1 MARRGQET
9 DKAGRGKRP
18 SLHYRGAVSSGM
30 PVHVTSEIGALRTV
44 LVHSP
49 GNELLAVTPSTRA
62 DFLYDDIVDADLA
75 KREHRRFVQV
85 LERFCEVLHVREL
98 LTEVLE
104 DPEVRELIIRETLD
118 VVPLE
123 PLASELRGLPPEAV
137 VDLLIE
143 GKEEEPG
150 PLSRTL
156 NESSYSLPPLPNLF
170 FTRDSAMAINQN
182 IMIGSMR
189 FHARWTEELIMKALF
204 TSHPKL
210 ANKGIVYDG
219 SVERRLNHTL
229 EGGDVHPLR
238 EDVLLIGF
246 SERSSPAGIDSL
258 ATLLFEQTE
267 VTNLVVVVMPQ
278 EATAIHL
285 DMIFTHVDRELCVIY
300 PPHFIGPYRL
310 PILHWQKGQ
319 SHMKEQPDLFAAL
332 KLCGLPLE
340 PILCGGSKR
349 IVQDRE
355 QWASGC
361 NFTALRPGV
370 VTSYARNETTLRELQ
385 KAGFKMISASD
396 FLSSDADILAHQRA
410 AITFEGGELVR
421 GGGGPHCMTCPI
433 TRDDPWS

>member
-1 MARRGQET
+1 
-9 DKAGRGKRP
+9 
-18 SLHYRGAVSSGM
+18 M

-75 KREHRRFVQV
+75 KREHKRFVQV
-85 LERFCEVLHVREL
+85 LERFCEVLHVRDL

-104 DPEVRELIIRETLD
+104 DHEVRELIIRETLD

-123 PLASELRGLPPEAV
+123 PLALELRELPPSAV

-156 NESSYSLPPLPNLF
+156 NEFSYSLPPLPNLF

-182 IMIGSMR
+182 MMIGSMR

-210 ANKGIVYDG
+210 GNKGILYDG
-219 SVERRLNHTL
+219 ASERRLNHTL

-258 ATLLFEQTE
+258 ATLLFEQTQ
-267 VTNLVVVVMPQ
+267 VSNIIVVVMPQ

-285 DMIFTHVDRELCVIY
+285 DMIFTHIDRELCVIY

-319 SHMKEQPDLFAAL
+319 THMREQPDLFAAL
-332 KLCGLPLE
+332 KHCGIPME
-340 PILCGGSKR
+340 PILCGGSRR

-370 VTSYARNETTLRELQ
+370 VTSYARNETTLRELE
-385 KAGFKMISASD
+385 KAGFKMIMASD
-396 FLSSDADILAHQRA
+396 FLSSNQVIPAHERA

-433 TRDDPWS
+433 TRDDPWD

>member
-1 MARRGQET
+1 
-9 DKAGRGKRP
+9 
-18 SLHYRGAVSSGM
+18 M

-85 LERFCEVLHVREL
+85 LERFCEVLHVRDL
-98 LTEVLE
+98 LTEVLA
-104 DPEVRELIIRETLD
+104 DHTVRELVIRETLD

-123 PLASELRGLPPEAV
+123 PLALELRELPPAAV
-137 VDLLIE
+137 VKLLIE

-170 FTRDSAMAINQN
+170 FTRDAAMAINQN
-182 IMIGSMR
+182 MMIGSMR

-210 ANKGIVYDG
+210 GNKGILYDG

-258 ATLLFEQTE
+258 ATVLFEQTE
-267 VTNLVVVVMPQ
+267 VTNLIVVVMPR
-278 EATAIHL
+278 EETAIHL
-285 DMIFTHVDRELCVIY
+285 DMIFTHVDRELCVVY

-310 PILHWQKGQ
+310 PILLWQKGE
-319 SHMKEQPDLFAAL
+319 SHMREQSDLFSAL
-332 KLCGLPLE
+332 KLCALPME

-370 VTSYARNETTLRELQ
+370 ITSYARNETTLRELE
-385 KAGFKMISASD
+385 KTGFKMISASD
-396 FLSSDADILAHQRA
+396 FLSNDCDIPAHQRA

-433 TRDDPWS
+433 TRDDPWT

>member
-1 MARRGQET
+1 
-9 DKAGRGKRP
+9 
-18 SLHYRGAVSSGM
+18 M

-85 LERFCEVLHVREL
+85 LERFCEVLHVRDL
-98 LTEVLE
+98 LTDVLE

-137 VDLLIE
+137 VTLLIE

-170 FTRDSAMAINQN
+170 FTRDAAMAINQN
-182 IMIGSMR
+182 MMIGSMR
-189 FHARWTEELIMKALF
+189 FHARWTEELIMKAIF

-258 ATLLFEQTE
+258 ATILFEQTQ
-267 VTNLVVVVMPQ
+267 VTNLIVVVMPQ

-310 PILHWQKGQ
+310 PILQWRKGD
-319 SHMKEQPDLFAAL
+319 SHMKQQPDLFAAL
-332 KLCGLPLE
+332 KHCGLPME

-361 NFTALRPGV
+361 NNTTLRPGV
-370 VTSYARNETTLRELQ
+370 LTSYARNETTLRELD
-385 KAGFKMISASD
+385 KAGFKMIAASD
-396 FLSSDADILAHQRA
+396 FLSTDMAIPANHRA
-410 AITFEGGELVR
+410 VITFEGGELVR

-433 TRDDPWS
+433 TRDDPWI

>member
-1 MARRGQET
+1 
-9 DKAGRGKRP
+9 
-18 SLHYRGAVSSGM
+18 M

-85 LERFCEVLHVREL
+85 LERFCEVLHVRDL
-98 LTEVLE
+98 LTDVLE

-123 PLASELRGLPPEAV
+123 PLASELRGLPPAAV
-137 VDLLIE
+137 VTLLIE

-170 FTRDSAMAINQN
+170 FTRDAAMAINQN
-182 IMIGSMR
+182 MMIGSMR
-189 FHARWTEELIMKALF
+189 FHARWTEELIMKAIF

-210 ANKGIVYDG
+210 GNKGIVYDG

-258 ATLLFEQTE
+258 AKILFEQTQ
-267 VTNLVVVVMPQ
+267 VTNLIVVVMPQ

-310 PILHWQKGQ
+310 PILLWQKGD
-319 SHMKEQPDLFAAL
+319 SHMKQQPDLFAAL
-332 KLCGLPLE
+332 KHCGLPME

-361 NFTALRPGV
+361 NNTTLRPGV
-370 VTSYARNETTLRELQ
+370 VTSYARNETTLRELE
-385 KAGFKMISASD
+385 KAGFKMIGASD
-396 FLSSDADILAHQRA
+396 FLSNDAVIPANQRA
-410 AITFEGGELVR
+410 VITFEGGELVR

-433 TRDDPWS
+433 TRDDPWV

>member
-1 MARRGQET
+1 MA
-9 DKAGRGKRP
+9 
-18 SLHYRGAVSSGM
+18 
-30 PVHVTSEIGALRTV
+30 VHVTSEIGALRTV

-49 GNELLAVTPSTRA
+49 GAELLAVTPSTRA

-85 LERFCEVLHVREL
+85 LERFCEVLHVQDL
-98 LTEVLE
+98 LAEVLQ
-104 DPEVRELIIRETLD
+104 DTEVRELIIRETLD
-118 VVPLE
+118 VVPLQ
-123 PLASELRGLPPEAV
+123 PLAGELRELPPEAV
-137 VDLLIE
+137 VRMLIE

-156 NESSYSLPPLPNLF
+156 NECSYSLPPLPNLF
-170 FTRDSAMAINQN
+170 FTRDAAMAINEHM
-182 IMIGSMR
+182 MIGSMR

-204 TSHPKL
+204 SSHPKL
-210 ANKGIVYDG
+210 ANSGILYDG

-267 VTNLVVVVMPQ
+267 VSNLIVVVMPQ

-310 PILHWQKGQ
+310 PILHWQKGD
-319 SHMKEQPDLFAAL
+319 SRMREQPDIFAAL
-332 KLCGLPLE
+332 RQCGMPME
-340 PILCGGSKR
+340 PILCGGTRR

-370 VTSYARNETTLRELQ
+370 VTSYARNETTLRELE
-385 KAGFKMISASD
+385 KVGFKMISASD
-396 FLSSDADILAHQRA
+396 FLANDVDIPADERA
-410 AITFEGGELVR
+410 VLTFEGGELVR

-433 TRDDPWS
+433 VRDDPWI

>member
-1 MARRGQET
+1 
-9 DKAGRGKRP
+9 
-18 SLHYRGAVSSGM
+18 M

-85 LERFCEVLHVREL
+85 LERFCEVLHVRTL

-104 DPEVRELIIRETLD
+104 DSEVRELIIRETLD
-118 VVPLE
+118 VVPLQ
-123 PLASELRGLPPEAV
+123 PLAAELRELPPEAV
-137 VDLLIE
+137 VNLLIE

-156 NESSYSLPPLPNLF
+156 NECSYTLPPLPNLF
-170 FTRDSAMAINQN
+170 FTRDSAMAINHN
-182 IMIGSMR
+182 MMIGSMR

-210 ANKGIVYDG
+210 QNKGILYDG
-219 SVERRLNHTL
+219 STERRLNHTL

-267 VTNLVVVVMPQ
+267 VTNLIVVVMPQ

-310 PILHWQKGQ
+310 PILHWQKGET
-319 SHMKEQPDLFAAL
+319 HMKEQPDLFRAL
-332 KLCGLPLE
+332 KDCGLPME
-340 PILCGGSKR
+340 PILCGGGRR

-370 VTSYARNETTLRELQ
+370 VTSYARNETTLRELE
-385 KAGFKMISASD
+385 KAGFKMVSASD
-396 FLSSDADILAHQRA
+396 FLSDAHEIPSNQRA

>member
-1 MARRGQET
+1 
-9 DKAGRGKRP
+9 
-18 SLHYRGAVSSGM
+18 M

-49 GNELLAVTPSTRA
+49 GNELLAVTPNTRA
-62 DFLYDDIVDADLA
+62 EFLYDDIVDADLA

-85 LERFCEVLHVREL
+85 LERFCEVLHVRQL
-98 LTEVLE
+98 LIDVLE
-104 DPEVRELIIRETLD
+104 DSAVRELIIRETLD
-118 VVPLE
+118 VVPSE
-123 PLASELRGLPPEAV
+123 PLAAELRALPPRAV

-156 NESSYSLPPLPNLF
+156 NEFSYSLPPLPNLF

-182 IMIGSMR
+182 MMIGSMR

-210 ANKGIVYDG
+210 ANKGILYDG
-219 SVERRLNHTL
+219 STERRLNHTL

-246 SERSSPAGIDSL
+246 SERSSPAGIDGL
-258 ATLLFEQTE
+258 AKLVFEQTG
-267 VTNLVVVVMPQ
+267 VTNLIVVVMPQ

-310 PILHWQKGQ
+310 PILHWRKGE

-332 KLCGLPLE
+332 KQCGLPME
-340 PILCGGSKR
+340 PLFCGGSRR

-370 VTSYARNETTLRELQ
+370 VTSYARNETTLRALE
-385 KAGFKMISASD
+385 KAGFKMITASD
-396 FLSSDADILAHQRA
+396 FLGDDKAIAPHQRA
-410 AITFEGGELVR
+410 VITFKGGELVR

-433 TRDDPWS
+433 TRDDPWN

>member
-1 MARRGQET
+1 
-9 DKAGRGKRP
+9 
-18 SLHYRGAVSSGM
+18 M

-75 KREHRRFVQV
+75 RREHRRFVQV
-85 LERFCEVLHVREL
+85 LERFCEVLHVRDL
-98 LTEVLE
+98 LTDVLE

-123 PLASELRGLPPEAV
+123 PLASELRGLPPAAV
-137 VDLLIE
+137 VTLLIE

-170 FTRDSAMAINQN
+170 FTRDAAMAINQN
-182 IMIGSMR
+182 MMIGSMR
-189 FHARWTEELIMKALF
+189 FHARWTEELIMKAIF

-210 ANKGIVYDG
+210 GNKGIVYDG

-258 ATLLFEQTE
+258 ATILFEQTQ
-267 VTNLVVVVMPQ
+267 VTNLIVVVMPQ

-310 PILHWQKGQ
+310 PILLWQKGE
-319 SHMKEQPDLFAAL
+319 SHMKQQPDLFAAL
-332 KLCGLPLE
+332 KNCGLPME

-361 NFTALRPGV
+361 NNTTLRPGV
-370 VTSYARNETTLRELQ
+370 VTSYARNETTLRELE
-385 KAGFKMISASD
+385 KAGFKMIGASD
-396 FLSSDADILAHQRA
+396 FLSSDSAIPANQRA
-410 AITFEGGELVR
+410 VITFEGGELVR

-433 TRDDPWS
+433 TRDDPWV

>member
-1 MARRGQET
+1 
-9 DKAGRGKRP
+9 
-18 SLHYRGAVSSGM
+18 M

-85 LERFCEVLHVREL
+85 LERFCEVLHVRDL
-98 LTEVLE
+98 LTDVLE

-123 PLASELRGLPPEAV
+123 PLASELRGLPPAAV
-137 VDLLIE
+137 VTLLIE

-170 FTRDSAMAINQN
+170 FTRDAAMAINQN
-182 IMIGSMR
+182 MMIGSMR
-189 FHARWTEELIMKALF
+189 FHARWTEELIMKAIF

-210 ANKGIVYDG
+210 GNKGIVYDG

-258 ATLLFEQTE
+258 ASILFEQTQ
-267 VTNLVVVVMPQ
+267 VTNLIVVVMPQ

-310 PILHWQKGQ
+310 PILLWQKGD
-319 SHMKEQPDLFAAL
+319 SHMKQQPDLFAAL
-332 KLCGLPLE
+332 KNCGLPME

-361 NFTALRPGV
+361 NNTTLRPGV
-370 VTSYARNETTLRELQ
+370 VTSYARNETTLRELE
-385 KAGFKMISASD
+385 KAGFKMIGASD
-396 FLSSDADILAHQRA
+396 FLSTDAAIPANQRA
-410 AITFEGGELVR
+410 VITFEGGELVR

-433 TRDDPWS
+433 TRDDPWV

>member
-1 MARRGQET
+1 
-9 DKAGRGKRP
+9 
-18 SLHYRGAVSSGM
+18 M

-85 LERFCEVLHVREL
+85 LERFCEVLHVRDL
-98 LTEVLE
+98 LGEVLQ
-104 DPEVRELIIRETLD
+104 DSEVRELIIRETLD
-118 VVPLE
+118 VVPLA
-123 PLASELRGLPPEAV
+123 PLASELRELPPAAV

-156 NESSYSLPPLPNLF
+156 NECSYSLPPLPNLF
-170 FTRDSAMAINQN
+170 FTRDSAMAINRHM
-182 IMIGSMR
+182 MIGSMR
-189 FHARWTEELIMKALF
+189 FHARWTEELIMKSLF

-210 ANKGIVYDG
+210 GNSGILYDG
-219 SVERRLNHTL
+219 SAERRLNHTL

-258 ATLLFEQTE
+258 AKLLFEQTD
-267 VTNLVVVVMPQ
+267 VNNLIVVVMPQ

-285 DMIFTHVDRELCVIY
+285 DMIFTHVDRDLCVIY

-310 PILHWQKGQ
+310 PILHWQKGHPQ
-319 SHMKEQPDLFAAL
+319 MREQPDLFAAL
-332 KLCGLPLE
+332 RHCGLPME
-340 PILCGGSKR
+340 PILCGGEKR

-361 NFTALRPGV
+361 NFTAMRPGV
-370 VTSYARNETTLRELQ
+370 VTSYARNETTLKELE
-385 KAGFKMISASD
+385 KAGFRMITAPD
-396 FLSSDADILAHQRA
+396 FLSSKEEIPAHERA

-433 TRDDPWS
+433 TRDDPWK

>member
-1 MARRGQET
+1 
-9 DKAGRGKRP
+9 
-18 SLHYRGAVSSGM
+18 M

-85 LERFCEVLHVREL
+85 LERFCEVLHVRDL
-98 LTEVLE
+98 LTDVLE

-123 PLASELRGLPPEAV
+123 PLTSELRGLPPAAV
-137 VDLLIE
+137 VTLLIE

-170 FTRDSAMAINQN
+170 FTRDAAMAINQN
-182 IMIGSMR
+182 MMIGSMR
-189 FHARWTEELIMKALF
+189 FHARWTEELIMKAIF

-210 ANKGIVYDG
+210 GNKGIVYDG

-258 ATLLFEQTE
+258 ASILFEQTQ
-267 VTNLVVVVMPQ
+267 VTNLIVVVMPQ

-310 PILHWQKGQ
+310 PILLWQKGE
-319 SHMKEQPDLFAAL
+319 SHMKQQPDLFAAL
-332 KLCGLPLE
+332 KQCGLPME

-361 NFTALRPGV
+361 NNTTLRPGV
-370 VTSYARNETTLRELQ
+370 VTSYARNETTLRELE
-385 KAGFKMISASD
+385 KAGFKMIGASD
-396 FLSSDADILAHQRA
+396 FLSSEAAIPVNQRA
-410 AITFEGGELVR
+410 VITFEGGELVR

-433 TRDDPWS
+433 TRDDPWI

>member
-1 MARRGQET
+1 MA
-9 DKAGRGKRP
+9 
-18 SLHYRGAVSSGM
+18 
-30 PVHVTSEIGALRTV
+30 VHVTSEIGALRTV

-49 GNELLAVTPSTRA
+49 GAELLAVTPSTRA

-85 LERFCEVLHVREL
+85 LERFCEVLHVRDL
-98 LTEVLE
+98 LSEVLQ
-104 DPEVRELIIRETLD
+104 DAEVRELIIRETLD
-118 VVPLE
+118 VVPLQ
-123 PLASELRGLPPEAV
+123 PLAGELRELPPDAV
-137 VDLLIE
+137 VRMLIE

-156 NESSYSLPPLPNLF
+156 NECSYSLPPLPNLF
-170 FTRDSAMAINQN
+170 FTRDAAMAINEHM
-182 IMIGSMR
+182 MIGSMR

-204 TSHPKL
+204 SSHPKL
-210 ANKGIVYDG
+210 ANSGILYDG

-258 ATLLFEQTE
+258 ATLLFEKTE
-267 VTNLVVVVMPQ
+267 VSNLIVVVMPQ

-285 DMIFTHVDRELCVIY
+285 DMIFTHVDRELCVVY

-310 PILHWQKGQ
+310 PILHWQKGD
-319 SHMKEQPDLFAAL
+319 SRMREQPDIFAAL
-332 KLCGLPLE
+332 RECGIPME
-340 PILCGGSKR
+340 PIPCGGSRR

-370 VTSYARNETTLRELQ
+370 ITSYARNETTLRELE
-385 KAGFKMISASD
+385 KVGFRMISASD
-396 FLSSDADILAHQRA
+396 FLSSAADIPAGERA
-410 AITFEGGELVR
+410 VLTFEGGELVR

-433 TRDDPWS
+433 VRDDPWT

>member
-1 MARRGQET
+1 
-9 DKAGRGKRP
+9 
-18 SLHYRGAVSSGM
+18 M

-85 LERFCEVLHVREL
+85 LERFCEVLHVRDL
-98 LTEVLE
+98 LTDVLE

-123 PLASELRGLPPEAV
+123 PLASELRGLPPAAV
-137 VDLLIE
+137 VTLLIE

-170 FTRDSAMAINQN
+170 FTRDAAMAINQN
-182 IMIGSMR
+182 MMIGSMR
-189 FHARWTEELIMKALF
+189 FHARWTEELIMKAIF

-210 ANKGIVYDG
+210 GNNGIVYDG

-258 ATLLFEQTE
+258 ATILFERTK
-267 VTNLVVVVMPQ
+267 VTNLIVVVMPQ

-310 PILHWQKGQ
+310 PILLWQKGE
-319 SHMKEQPDLFAAL
+319 SHMKQQPDLFAAL
-332 KLCGLPLE
+332 KNCGLPME

-361 NFTALRPGV
+361 NNTTLRPGV
-370 VTSYARNETTLRELQ
+370 VTSYARNETTLRELE
-385 KAGFKMISASD
+385 KAGFKMIGASD
-396 FLSSDADILAHQRA
+396 FLSSDAPIPPNQRA
-410 AITFEGGELVR
+410 VITFEGGELVR

-433 TRDDPWS
+433 TRDDPWV

>member
-1 MARRGQET
+1 
-9 DKAGRGKRP
+9 
-18 SLHYRGAVSSGM
+18 M

-85 LERFCEVLHVREL
+85 LERFCEVLHVRDL
-98 LTEVLE
+98 LADVLE

-267 VTNLVVVVMPQ
+267 VTNLIVVVMPQ

-332 KLCGLPLE
+332 KLCGLPME

-396 FLSSDADILAHQRA
+396 FLSSDADIPAHQRA

>member
-1 MARRGQET
+1 
-9 DKAGRGKRP
+9 
-18 SLHYRGAVSSGM
+18 M
-30 PVHVTSEIGALRTV
+30 PVHVTSEIGSLRTV

-62 DFLYDDIVDADLA
+62 DFLYDDIVDVDLA
-75 KREHRRFVQV
+75 KREHKRFVQV
-85 LERFCEVLHVREL
+85 LERFCEVLHVSDL

-104 DPEVRELIIRETLD
+104 DSKVRELIIRETLD

-123 PLASELRGLPPEAV
+123 PLGAELRELPPEAV
-137 VDLLIE
+137 VKLLIE

-156 NESSYSLPPLPNLF
+156 NEFSYALPPLPNLF
-170 FTRDSAMAINQN
+170 FTRDAAMAINQHM
-182 IMIGSMR
+182 MIGSMR

-210 ANKGIVYDG
+210 SNCGILYDG

-258 ATLLFEQTE
+258 ATLLFEQTK
-267 VTNLVVVVMPQ
+267 VTNLIVVVMPQ

-310 PILHWQKGQ
+310 PILLWQKGET
-319 SHMKEQPDLFAAL
+319 HMKEQPDLFAAL
-332 KLCGLPLE
+332 KHCGLPME
-340 PILCGGSKR
+340 PILCGGSRR

-370 VTSYARNETTLRELQ
+370 VTSYARNETTLRELE
-385 KAGFKMISASD
+385 KAGFKMISAKD
-396 FLSSDADILAHQRA
+396 FLSSKRDIAAHERA
-410 AITFEGGELVR
+410 AITFAGGELVR

-433 TRDDPWS
+433 TRDDPWN

>member
-1 MARRGQET
+1 
-9 DKAGRGKRP
+9 
-18 SLHYRGAVSSGM
+18 M

-44 LVHSP
+44 LVHNP

-75 KREHRRFVQV
+75 KREHKRFVQV
-85 LERFCEVLHVREL
+85 LERFCEVLHVRDL

-104 DPEVRELIIRETLD
+104 DNEVRELIIRETLD

-123 PLASELRGLPPEAV
+123 PLALELRELPPSAV

-156 NESSYSLPPLPNLF
+156 NEFSYSLPPLPNLF
-170 FTRDSAMAINQN
+170 FTRDSAMAINEN
-182 IMIGSMR
+182 MMIGSMR

-210 ANKGIVYDG
+210 GNKGILYDG
-219 SVERRLNHTL
+219 ASERRLNHTL

-258 ATLLFEQTE
+258 ATLLFEQTQ
-267 VTNLVVVVMPQ
+267 VTNIIVVVMPQ

-285 DMIFTHVDRELCVIY
+285 DMIFTHIDRDLCVIY

-319 SHMKEQPDLFAAL
+319 THMREQPDLFAAL
-332 KLCGLPLE
+332 KHCGIPME
-340 PILCGGSKR
+340 PILCGGSRR

-370 VTSYARNETTLRELQ
+370 VTSYARNETTLRELE
-385 KAGFKMISASD
+385 KAGFKMIMASD
-396 FLSSDADILAHQRA
+396 FLSSNQAIPAHERA

-433 TRDDPWS
+433 TRDDPWD

>member
-1 MARRGQET
+1 M
-9 DKAGRGKRP
+9 
-18 SLHYRGAVSSGM
+18 
-30 PVHVTSEIGALRTV
+30 TSEIGALRTV

-85 LERFCEVLHVREL
+85 LERFCEVLHVRDL
-98 LTEVLE
+98 LADVLE
-104 DPEVRELIIRETLD
+104 DPQVRELIIRETLD

-123 PLASELRGLPPEAV
+123 PLALELRELPPAAV
-137 VDLLIE
+137 VTLLIE

-150 PLSRTL
+150 PLSHTL

-170 FTRDSAMAINQN
+170 FTRDAAMAINQN
-182 IMIGSMR
+182 MMIGSMR

-210 ANKGIVYDG
+210 GNKGILYDG

-258 ATLLFEQTE
+258 ATLLFEKTE
-267 VTNLVVVVMPQ
+267 VKNLIVVVMPR
-278 EATAIHL
+278 EETAIHL
-285 DMIFTHVDRELCVIY
+285 DMIFTHIDRDLCAIY

-310 PILHWQKGQ
+310 PILLWQKGQ
-319 SHMKEQPDLFAAL
+319 SRMNEQPDLFAAL
-332 KLCGLPLE
+332 KHCGLPME

-385 KAGFKMISASD
+385 KAGFKMITASD
-396 FLSSDADILAHQRA
+396 FLADDAAIPANQRA

-433 TRDDPWS
+433 TRDDPWT

>member
-1 MARRGQET
+1 
-9 DKAGRGKRP
+9 
-18 SLHYRGAVSSGM
+18 M

-85 LERFCEVLHVREL
+85 LERFCEVLHVRDL
-98 LTEVLE
+98 LTDVLE

-123 PLASELRGLPPEAV
+123 PLASELRGLPPAAV
-137 VDLLIE
+137 VTLLIE

-170 FTRDSAMAINQN
+170 FTRDAAMAINQN
-182 IMIGSMR
+182 MMIGSMR
-189 FHARWTEELIMKALF
+189 FHARWTEELIMKAIF

-258 ATLLFEQTE
+258 ATILFEQTQ
-267 VTNLVVVVMPQ
+267 VTNLIVVVMPQ

-310 PILHWQKGQ
+310 PILLWQKGD
-319 SHMKEQPDLFAAL
+319 SHMKQQPDLFAAL
-332 KLCGLPLE
+332 KQCGLPME

-361 NFTALRPGV
+361 NNTTLRPGV
-370 VTSYARNETTLRELQ
+370 VTSYARNETTLRELE
-385 KAGFKMISASD
+385 KAGFKMIGASD
-396 FLSSDADILAHQRA
+396 FLSSDAAIPANQRA
-410 AITFEGGELVR
+410 VITFEGGELVR

-433 TRDDPWS
+433 TRDDPWV

>member
-1 MARRGQET
+1 
-9 DKAGRGKRP
+9 
-18 SLHYRGAVSSGM
+18 M

-85 LERFCEVLHVREL
+85 LERFCEVLHVRDL

-104 DPEVRELIIRETLD
+104 DSEVRELIIRETLD

-123 PLASELRGLPPEAV
+123 PLGLELRELPPEAV
-137 VDLLIE
+137 VNLLIE

-156 NESSYSLPPLPNLF
+156 NEFSYSLPPLPNLF

-182 IMIGSMR
+182 MMIGSMR

-210 ANKGIVYDG
+210 GNKGILYDG
-219 SVERRLNHTL
+219 SAERRLNHTL

-267 VTNLVVVVMPQ
+267 VTNIVVVVMPQ

-310 PILHWQKGQ
+310 PILHWEKGQ
-319 SHMKEQPDLFAAL
+319 RHMKEQPDLFAAL
-332 KLCGLPLE
+332 KHCGLPME
-340 PILCGGSKR
+340 PILCGGSRR

-370 VTSYARNETTLRELQ
+370 VTSYARNETTLRELE

-396 FLSSDADILAHQRA
+396 FLSSEHGIAPHDRGV
-410 AITFEGGELVR
+410 ITFEGGELVR

-433 TRDDPWS
+433 TRDDPWI

>member
-1 MARRGQET
+1 
-9 DKAGRGKRP
+9 
-18 SLHYRGAVSSGM
+18 M

-98 LTEVLE
+98 LTDVLE

-137 VDLLIE
+137 VNLLIE

-332 KLCGLPLE
+332 KLCGLPME

-370 VTSYARNETTLRELQ
+370 ITSYARNETTLRELQ
-385 KAGFKMISASD
+385 KAGFKMIAASD
-396 FLSSDADILAHQRA
+396 FLSSDADVPAHQRA

>member
-1 MARRGQET
+1 
-9 DKAGRGKRP
+9 
-18 SLHYRGAVSSGM
+18 M

-85 LERFCEVLHVREL
+85 LERFCEVLHVRDL
-98 LTEVLE
+98 LTQVLE
-104 DPEVRELIIRETLD
+104 DSKVRELIIRETLD

-123 PLASELRGLPPEAV
+123 PLGAELRELPPEAV
-137 VDLLIE
+137 VNLLIE

-156 NESSYSLPPLPNLF
+156 NEFSYSLPPLPNLF

-182 IMIGSMR
+182 MMIGSMR

-210 ANKGIVYDG
+210 GNKGILYDG
-219 SVERRLNHTL
+219 STERRLNHTL

-267 VTNLVVVVMPQ
+267 VSNLIVVVMPQ

-285 DMIFTHVDRELCVIY
+285 DMIFTHVDRELCVVY

-310 PILHWQKGQ
+310 PILLWQKGESQ
-319 SHMKEQPDLFAAL
+319 MREQPDLFAAL
-332 KLCGLPLE
+332 KHCGMPME
-340 PILCGGSKR
+340 PILCGGSRR

-370 VTSYARNETTLRELQ
+370 VTSYARNETTLRELE

-396 FLSSDADILAHQRA
+396 FLSSKRDIPAHERA

-433 TRDDPWS
+433 TRDDPWI

>member
-1 MARRGQET
+1 
-9 DKAGRGKRP
+9 
-18 SLHYRGAVSSGM
+18 M

-85 LERFCEVLHVREL
+85 LERFCEVLHVRNL
-98 LTEVLE
+98 LTDVLE

-123 PLASELRGLPPEAV
+123 PLASELRALPPEAV
-137 VDLLIE
+137 VTLLIE

-170 FTRDSAMAINQN
+170 FTRDAAMAINQN
-182 IMIGSMR
+182 MMIGSMR
-189 FHARWTEELIMKALF
+189 FHARWTEELIMKAIF

-258 ATLLFEQTE
+258 ATILFEQTQ
-267 VTNLVVVVMPQ
+267 VTNLIVVVMPQ

-310 PILHWQKGQ
+310 PILLWQKGD
-319 SHMKEQPDLFAAL
+319 SHMKQQPDLFAAL
-332 KLCGLPLE
+332 KQCGLPME

-361 NFTALRPGV
+361 NNTTLRPGV
-370 VTSYARNETTLRELQ
+370 VTSYARNETTLRELE
-385 KAGFKMISASD
+385 KAGFKMIGASD
-396 FLSSDADILAHQRA
+396 FLSSDAGIPVNQRA

-433 TRDDPWS
+433 TRDDPWV

>member
-1 MARRGQET
+1 
-9 DKAGRGKRP
+9 
-18 SLHYRGAVSSGM
+18 M

-62 DFLYDDIVDADLA
+62 DFLYDDIIDADIA

-85 LERFCEVLHVREL
+85 LERFCDVLNVRDL
-98 LTEVLE
+98 LTEVLQ
-104 DPEVRELIIRETLD
+104 DPEVRELVIRETLD

-123 PLASELRGLPPEAV
+123 PLAAELRDLPPAAV
-137 VDLLIE
+137 VKLLIE
-143 GKEEEPG
+143 GREEEPG

-156 NESSYSLPPLPNLF
+156 NECSYSLPPLPNLF
-170 FTRDSAMAINQN
+170 FTRDSAMAINRN
-182 IMIGSMR
+182 MMIGSMR

-210 ANKGIVYDG
+210 ANKGILYDG

-238 EDVLLIGF
+238 HDVLLIGF

-258 ATLLFEQTE
+258 ATLLFEKTE
-267 VTNLVVVVMPQ
+267 VTNLIVVVMPQ
-278 EATAIHL
+278 EAMAIHL
-285 DMIFTHVDRELCVIY
+285 DMIFTHVDRDLCVIY

-332 KLCGLPLE
+332 KHCGLPME
-340 PILCGGSKR
+340 PILCGGSRR

-361 NFTALRPGV
+361 NFAALRPGV
-370 VTSYARNETTLRELQ
+370 ITSYARNETTLRELD
-385 KAGFKMISASD
+385 KAGFRMISASD
-396 FLSSDADILAHQRA
+396 FLSNGEPISAGERA
-410 AITFEGGELVR
+410 TITFEGGELVR
-421 GGGGPHCMTCPI
+421 AGGGPHCMTCPI

>member
-1 MARRGQET
+1 
-9 DKAGRGKRP
+9 
-18 SLHYRGAVSSGM
+18 M

-85 LERFCEVLHVREL
+85 LERFCEVLHVRDL
-98 LTEVLE
+98 LTDVLE

-123 PLASELRGLPPEAV
+123 PLASELRGLPPAAV
-137 VDLLIE
+137 VTLLIE

-170 FTRDSAMAINQN
+170 FTRDAAMAINQN
-182 IMIGSMR
+182 MMIGSMR
-189 FHARWTEELIMKALF
+189 FHARWTEELIMKAIF

-210 ANKGIVYDG
+210 GNKGIVYDG

-258 ATLLFEQTE
+258 ASILFEQTQ
-267 VTNLVVVVMPQ
+267 VTNLIVVVMPQ

-310 PILHWQKGQ
+310 PILLWQKGE
-319 SHMKEQPDLFAAL
+319 SHMKQQPDLFAAL
-332 KLCGLPLE
+332 RNCGLPME

-361 NFTALRPGV
+361 NNTTLRPGV
-370 VTSYARNETTLRELQ
+370 VTSYARNETTLRELE
-385 KAGFKMISASD
+385 KAGFKMIGASD
-396 FLSSDADILAHQRA
+396 FLSSDAAIPANQRA
-410 AITFEGGELVR
+410 VITFEGGELVR

-433 TRDDPWS
+433 TRDDPWI

>member
-1 MARRGQET
+1 
-9 DKAGRGKRP
+9 
-18 SLHYRGAVSSGM
+18 M

-62 DFLYDDIVDADLA
+62 DFLYDDIVDAELA
-75 KREHRRFVQV
+75 KREHKRFVQV
-85 LERFCEVLHVREL
+85 LERFCEVLHVRDL

-104 DPEVRELIIRETLD
+104 DNEVRELIIRETLD

-123 PLASELRGLPPEAV
+123 PLALELRELPPAAV

-156 NESSYSLPPLPNLF
+156 NEFSYSLPPLPNLF

-182 IMIGSMR
+182 MMIGSMR

-210 ANKGIVYDG
+210 GNKGILYDG
-219 SVERRLNHTL
+219 ASERRLNHTL

-258 ATLLFEQTE
+258 VTLLFEQTQ
-267 VTNLVVVVMPQ
+267 VTNIIVVVMPQ

-285 DMIFTHVDRELCVIY
+285 DMIFTHVDRDLCVIY

-319 SHMKEQPDLFAAL
+319 THMREQPDLFAAL
-332 KLCGLPLE
+332 KHCGIPME
-340 PILCGGSKR
+340 PILCGGSRR

-361 NFTALRPGV
+361 NFTAMRPGV
-370 VTSYARNETTLRELQ
+370 VTSYARNETTLRELE
-385 KAGFKMISASD
+385 KAGFKMITASD
-396 FLSSDADILAHQRA
+396 FLSSNQEIPAHERA

-433 TRDDPWS
+433 TRDDPWD

>member
-1 MARRGQET
+1 
-9 DKAGRGKRP
+9 
-18 SLHYRGAVSSGM
+18 M

-44 LVHSP
+44 LVHAP

-62 DFLYDDIVDADLA
+62 DFLYDDIIDADLA
-75 KREHRRFVQV
+75 RREHRRFVQV
-85 LERFCEVLHVREL
+85 LERFCEVLTVRDL
-98 LTEVLE
+98 LTDVLE
-104 DPEVRELIIRETLD
+104 DSEVRELVIRETLD

-123 PLASELRGLPPEAV
+123 PLAAELRDLPPAAV
-137 VDLLIE
+137 VKLLIE
-143 GKEEEPG
+143 GREESPG

-156 NESSYSLPPLPNLF
+156 NETSYSLPPLPNLF

-182 IMIGSMR
+182 MMIGSMR

-210 ANKGIVYDG
+210 ANKGILYDG

-258 ATLLFEQTE
+258 ATLLFEKTH
-267 VTNLVVVVMPQ
+267 VSNLIVVVMPQ

-285 DMIFTHVDRELCVIY
+285 DMIFTHVDRDLCVIY

-319 SHMKEQPDLFAAL
+319 SRMQEQPDLFAAL
-332 KLCGLPLE
+332 KHCGLPME

-361 NFTALRPGV
+361 NFAAIRPGV
-370 VTSYARNETTLRELQ
+370 ITSYARNETTLRELE
-385 KAGFKMISASD
+385 KAGFRMISASD
-396 FLSSDADILAHQRA
+396 FLSTNAEVPPSERA

-421 GGGGPHCMTCPI
+421 AGGGPHCMTCPI

>member
-1 MARRGQET
+1 
-9 DKAGRGKRP
+9 
-18 SLHYRGAVSSGM
+18 M

-85 LERFCEVLHVREL
+85 LERFCEVLHVRDL
-98 LTEVLE
+98 LTDVLE

-123 PLASELRGLPPEAV
+123 PLASELRGLPPAAV
-137 VDLLIE
+137 VTLLIE

-170 FTRDSAMAINQN
+170 FTRDAAMAINQN
-182 IMIGSMR
+182 MMIGSMR
-189 FHARWTEELIMKALF
+189 FHARWTEELIMKAIF

-210 ANKGIVYDG
+210 GNKGIVYDG

-258 ATLLFEQTE
+258 ATILFEQTK
-267 VTNLVVVVMPQ
+267 VTSLIVVVMPQ

-310 PILHWQKGQ
+310 PILLWQKGE
-319 SHMKEQPDLFAAL
+319 SHMKQQPDLFAAL
-332 KLCGLPLE
+332 KHCGLPME

-361 NFTALRPGV
+361 NNTTLRPGV
-370 VTSYARNETTLRELQ
+370 VTSYARNETTLRELE
-385 KAGFKMISASD
+385 KAGFKMIGASD
-396 FLSSDADILAHQRA
+396 FLSSDAPMPPNQRA
-410 AITFEGGELVR
+410 VITFEGGELVR

-433 TRDDPWS
+433 TRDDPWV

>member
-1 MARRGQET
+1 
-9 DKAGRGKRP
+9 
-18 SLHYRGAVSSGM
+18 M

-85 LERFCEVLHVREL
+85 LERFCEVLHVRDL
-98 LTEVLE
+98 LTDVLE
-104 DPEVRELIIRETLD
+104 DPDVRELIIRETLD

-123 PLASELRGLPPEAV
+123 PLASELRGLPPAAV
-137 VDLLIE
+137 VTLLIE

-170 FTRDSAMAINQN
+170 FTRDAAMAINQN
-182 IMIGSMR
+182 MMIGSMR
-189 FHARWTEELIMKALF
+189 FHARWTEELIMKAIF

-210 ANKGIVYDG
+210 GNKGIVYDG

-258 ATLLFEQTE
+258 ATILFEQTQ
-267 VTNLVVVVMPQ
+267 VTSLIVVVMPQ

-310 PILHWQKGQ
+310 PILLWQKGE
-319 SHMKEQPDLFAAL
+319 SHMKQQPDLFAAL
-332 KLCGLPLE
+332 KHCGLPME

-361 NFTALRPGV
+361 NNTTLRPGV
-370 VTSYARNETTLRELQ
+370 VTSYARNETTLRELE
-385 KAGFKMISASD
+385 KAGFKMIAASD
-396 FLSSDADILAHQRA
+396 FLSSDSAIPASQRA
-410 AITFEGGELVR
+410 VITFEGGELVR

-433 TRDDPWS
+433 TRDDPWV